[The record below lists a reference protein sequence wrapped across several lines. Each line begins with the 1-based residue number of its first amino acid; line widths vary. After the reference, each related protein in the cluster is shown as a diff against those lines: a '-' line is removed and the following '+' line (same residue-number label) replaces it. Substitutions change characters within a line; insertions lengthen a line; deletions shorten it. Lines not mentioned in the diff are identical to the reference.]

1 MISTR
6 ICSGV
11 PRVPLAP
18 SKGTQGLRQTML
30 KSRCKERGESCRGLV
45 LSYSVLKATELS
57 AGHFR
62 ELFLLEGSRLWNGP
76 VPPQV
81 RSTRILG
88 W

>member
-57 AGHFR
+57 AGHLREILFR
-62 ELFLLEGSRLWNGP
+62 RESTVEWAG
-76 VPPQV
+76 PPQV

-88 W
+88 R